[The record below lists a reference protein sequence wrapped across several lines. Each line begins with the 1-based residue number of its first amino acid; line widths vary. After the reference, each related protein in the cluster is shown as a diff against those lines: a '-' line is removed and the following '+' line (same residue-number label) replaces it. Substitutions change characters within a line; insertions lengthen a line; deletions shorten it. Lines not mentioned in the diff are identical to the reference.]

1 MEQMPL
7 QAVRLQTNTTQKT
20 SPSSDSKE
28 TGETSSF
35 ESLLADKQG
44 EMNQKPVSKENLPEE
59 KDTAEDLQSNTA
71 LLEKAA
77 ANMADNLAWG
87 NLMVDLASLKQ
98 DNVQDISGVLA
109 TEQMLPAEQMQTAIL
124 PETPNIPENPMVQTE
139 SSPTEIISQ
148 TVPQTTDS
156 QPTEQNPMESVS
168 QPLETPV
175 EQITSSAEKETGS
188 QDQLFENTDTSSES
202 KKQELEVLNSETAPE
217 QPLFRNVDAMPVK
230 VGDSSVLDTETP
242 NFDTNLSQTIQQALD
257 QGTQKIQIQLK
268 PENLGNIV
276 VEMTQDSNGMLH
288 VVLHA
293 DNDRTARFLQD
304 HSTALSD
311 LLQNSRSGQ
320 VHVEVPSQQ
329 SNQESWQPPDQRNS
343 GGQHRQHQNSR
354 QNTEDFLN
362 QLRLGLLQT
371 IQE

>member
-7 QAVRLQTNTTQKT
+7 QAVGLQTNTAQKA

-28 TGETSSF
+28 AGETSSF

-44 EMNQKPVSKENLPEE
+44 EVNQKPVSKENLPEE
-59 KDTAEDLQSNTA
+59 KDTAEDPQSNTA

-98 DNVQDISGVLA
+98 ENIQDISGILA
-109 TEQMLPAEQMQTAIL
+109 TEQTLPAEQMQTAVL
-124 PETPNIPENPMVQTE
+124 SETTGIAENSVVQAE
-139 SSPTEIISQ
+139 AAPANIISQ
-148 TVPQTTDS
+148 TISQTDS
-156 QPTEQNPMESVS
+156 QSTEQTPVETAL
-168 QPLETPV
+168 QPLETTA
-175 EQITSSAEKETGS
+175 EQITPSAEKETDS
-188 QDQLFENTDTSSES
+188 QDQHFENTDTSSES
-202 KKQELEVLNSETAPE
+202 KKQEIEVLHTETALE

-230 VGDSSVLDTETP
+230 VGDSTVLDTETP

-293 DNDRTARFLQD
+293 DNERAARFLQD
-304 HSTALSD
+304 HSSALSD
-311 LLQNSRSGQ
+311 FLQNSRSGQ

-329 SNQESWQPPDQRNS
+329 SSQESWQPPDQQNS
-343 GGQHRQHQNSR
+343 GGQPRQHKNSR
-354 QNTEDFLN
+354 QNAEDFLN

-371 IQE
+371 AQE

>member
-1 MEQMPL
+1 MEQMLL
-7 QAVRLQTNTTQKT
+7 QVVGLQTNTAQKT

-28 TGETSSF
+28 AGETSSF

-44 EMNQKPVSKENLPEE
+44 EMNEKPVSKENLPKE
-59 KDTAEDLQSNTA
+59 KDTAEDPQSNTA

-87 NLMVDLASLKQ
+87 NLMVDLTSLKQ
-98 DNVQDISGVLA
+98 ENVQDISGVLA
-109 TEQMLPAEQMQTAIL
+109 AEQTLPAEQMQMAVFS
-124 PETPNIPENPMVQTE
+124 ETTGVAENSVTQME
-139 SSPTEIISQ
+139 SASADLISQ
-148 TVPQTTDS
+148 TVPQTDS
-156 QPTEQNPMESVS
+156 QPTEQASMESIS

-188 QDQLFENTDTSSES
+188 QDQLFENMDTSSDS
-202 KKQELEVLNSETAPE
+202 KKQEMEVLNSETAPE
-217 QPLFRNVDAMPVK
+217 QPVFRNVDAMPVR
-230 VGDSSVLDTETP
+230 VGDSTVLDTETP
-242 NFDTNLSQTIQQALD
+242 NFDTNLSQTVQQALD

-293 DNDRTARFLQD
+293 DNDRAARFLQD
-304 HSTALSD
+304 HSGALSD
-311 LLQNSRSGQ
+311 LLQSSRSGQ
-320 VHVEVPSQQ
+320 VQVEVPSQQ
-329 SNQESWQPPDQRNS
+329 SNQESWQPPDQQNS
-343 GGQHRQHQNSR
+343 GGQHRQRQNSR

-371 IQE
+371 VQE